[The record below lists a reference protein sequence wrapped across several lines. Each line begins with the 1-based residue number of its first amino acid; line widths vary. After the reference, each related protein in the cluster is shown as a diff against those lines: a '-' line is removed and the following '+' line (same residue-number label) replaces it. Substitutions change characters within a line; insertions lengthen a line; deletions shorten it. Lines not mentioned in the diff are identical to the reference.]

1 MKLKKEKRNRE
12 EKNKMENALED
23 GNLQGETTDNVGQDE
38 SVNTEETSGNWEEQA
53 KYFQSEKDKLS
64 AENSKLKQYEKI
76 GKLLESRPDIT
87 QTITG
92 MIQGNTS
99 GQPAGPQRV
108 TLEKDEFDPWEAY
121 NDPQSKSYK
130 FRQQELQDSI
140 NGAVNQQMQGLQRNQ
155 GEMQLKT
162 ELQQRGLSPAEVDSF
177 MQFASQ
183 NPAEYGVDG
192 AIKMWRAVA
201 ESDAS
206 NQVPNP
212 LDDIR
217 NTQENPAQGGVLQGQ
232 QPQAPKSDNDT
243 MWDAITKAGSRAKV
257 L

>member
-1 MKLKKEKRNRE
+1 MNDAYESGHQE
-12 EKNKMENALED
+12 
-23 GNLQGETTDNVGQDE
+23 GETTDNVGQDE

-64 AENSKLKQYEKI
+64 AENSKLKRYEKI
-76 GKLLESRPDIT
+76 GQLLESRPDIT

-92 MIQGNTS
+92 MVKGQ
-99 GQPAGPQRV
+99 GQPQAPERIA
-108 TLEKDEFDPWEAY
+108 LDKDEFDPWEAY

-140 NGAVNQQMQGLQRNQ
+140 SGAVNQQMQGLQKTQ

-162 ELQQRGLSPAEVDSF
+162 ELQQRGLAPEEVDSF
-177 MQFASQ
+177 MNFAAQ

-192 AIKMWRAVA
+192 AIKMWRAVV
-201 ESDAS
+201 ESGG
-206 NQVPNP
+206 NQQVERP
-212 LDDIR
+212 LDGVR
-217 NTQENPAQGGVLQGQ
+217 QTQGTPAQGGVLQGQ
-232 QPQAPKSDNDT
+232 APQTPKSDEDS
-243 MWDAITKAGSRAKV
+243 MWDRIKGAGSRTNV

>member
-1 MKLKKEKRNRE
+1 MD
-12 EKNKMENALED
+12 NAYED
-23 GNLQGETTDNVGQDE
+23 GNLEGQPVDNVGQDE
-38 SVNTEETSGNWEEQA
+38 NVNTQEGSGNWEEQA

-76 GKLLESRPDIT
+76 GRLLESRPDIT
-87 QTITG
+87 NAVAG
-92 MIQGNTS
+92 MIQGGQ
-99 GQPAGPQRV
+99 GQPQQPEKIV
-108 TLEKDEFDPWEAY
+108 LDKDEFDPWEAY
-121 NDPQSKSYK
+121 NDPQSKSYI

-162 ELQQRGLSPAEVDSF
+162 ELQQRGLAPEEVDSF
-177 MQFASQ
+177 MQFASN

-206 NQVPNP
+206 GQQIEKP
-212 LDDIR
+212 LDGIR
-217 NTQENPAQGGVLQGQ
+217 QTQGTPAQGGILQGQ
-232 QPQAPKSDNDT
+232 APASPKSDKDS
-243 MWDAITKAGSRAKV
+243 MWDAITKAGSRTNV

>member
-1 MKLKKEKRNRE
+1 MD
-12 EKNKMENALED
+12 NAYED
-23 GNLQGETTDNVGQDE
+23 GHLEGETVDNVGQDE
-38 SVNTEETSGNWEEQA
+38 AVNTQEGSGNWEDQA
-53 KYFQSEKDKLS
+53 KYFQSEKDKLA
-64 AENSKLKQYEKI
+64 AENSQLRQYEKL
-76 GKLLESRPDIT
+76 GRFLESRPDIANAVA
-87 QTITG
+87 G
-92 MIQGNTS
+92 MVQGG
-99 GQPAGPQRV
+99 GQPTGPSRIE
-108 TLEKDEFDPWEAY
+108 LDKDEFDPWEAY

-177 MQFASQ
+177 MNFAAQ

-201 ESDAS
+201 ESGNTG
-206 NQVPNP
+206 NQVANP
-212 LDDIR
+212 LDDVR
-217 NTQENPAQGGVLQGQ
+217 QTQGNPAQGGVLQGQ
-232 QPQAPKSDNDT
+232 QPQAPKNDEDS
-243 MWDAITKAGSRAKV
+243 MWDGIVAAGSRTNV